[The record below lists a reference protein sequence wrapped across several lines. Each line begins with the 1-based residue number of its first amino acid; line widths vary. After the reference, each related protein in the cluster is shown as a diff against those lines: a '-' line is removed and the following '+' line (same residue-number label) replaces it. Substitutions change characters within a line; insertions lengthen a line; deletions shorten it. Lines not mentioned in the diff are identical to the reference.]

1 MKILKRSNRKKSGFL
16 LIELMIAIG
25 IMAIISGVTL
35 IGVIP
40 QLQKG
45 RDAKVKE
52 DFIQIRN
59 ALTQYYDDTGCF
71 PVSLPSCGQSFTNK
85 SFVYYSKFPCN
96 WFNVPYVY
104 QTDGLSCPKWYKL
117 LTNLENLKD
126 SSIGMSGC
134 KYGCGAQC
142 DYNYGLSSSN
152 VKLNENCVQQ
162 FSCSPSGSCVLFA
175 DPKASRCPEVYEN
188 DPTCQNQCSKTSN
201 QCHDERGKKN

>member
-1 MKILKRSNRKKSGFL
+1 MRNKLKKKNGFT
-16 LIELMIAIG
+16 LIELMIALG

-35 IGVIP
+35 IGIIP

-71 PVSLPSCGQSFTNK
+71 PVSLPACGQSFTNK
-85 SFVYYSKFPCN
+85 SFVYYHKFPCN
-96 WFNVPYVY
+96 WFNVPYTY

-126 SSIGMSGC
+126 KSIDMSGC
-134 KYGCGAQC
+134 KYGCGLAC
-142 DYNYGLSSSN
+142 NYNYGISSSN
-152 VKLNENCVQQ
+152 IKLNENCVQQ
-162 FSCSPSGSCVLFA
+162 FACSTNGECILYA

-188 DPTCQNQCSKTSN
+188 DPNCQNQCSKKSN